1 MSLALDRSLLEGL
14 KQFSPRQKVF
24 RCREGSMELLLDPLA
39 VQKPCI
45 QERSAAFRRYL
56 GRSRGIHLD
65 SLGRLNMFLKGSE
78 RLKSLDLVDEPGT
91 G

>member
-24 RCREGSMELLLDPLA
+24 RCREGSMDLLLDPLA

-45 QERSAAFRRYL
+45 QERSAAFRRFL
-56 GRSRGIHLD
+56 GRFRGISWFHL
-65 SLGRLNMFLKGSE
+65 GWLNMFLKGSE
-78 RLKSLDLVDEPGT
+78 RLKSLDLVGEPGT